1 LGQRKNKQKNKVELL
16 LRKVEEQRR
25 PRMAEEERSAL
36 RHRYQAYRRMQG
48 QGSPSAFQRPYP
60 RYYSYTPDED
70 LYSDSD
76 DDYDGD
82 YGATDFE
89 EIIDRN
95 GTPG

>member
-1 LGQRKNKQKNKVELL
+1 
-16 LRKVEEQRR
+16 
-25 PRMAEEERSAL
+25 MAEEERSAL

-48 QGSPSAFQRPYP
+48 QGSPGAFQRPYP
-60 RYYSYTPDED
+60 RYYSYTRDED